1 MALLKSTKILTSVGA
16 QAPVLAVLQLR
27 ASSWWTEVQMGPPD
41 PILGVTEAFKRDT
54 NPKKMNLGAEAQIAA
69 KKLDKEYLPIGGL
82 ADFSK
87 ACAQLALGP
96 DNEVLKSGRSI
107 TVQTISGTGSLR
119 VGGNFV
125 SRFHNVSRDVYLP
138 KPSWGNHTPIFR
150 DAGMQL
156 KAYSYYDPKTCG
168 FDFKGALDDISK
180 IPEKSVIVLHA
191 CAHNPTGVDPR
202 PEQWKEMAALI
213 KKRNL
218 LVFFDMAYQGFASGD
233 TDRDAWAVRYFI
245 EQGHNDA
252 EEAKRVESQLKIL
265 IRPIY
270 SNPPMNGARIASTIL
285 TTPELYKEWL
295 VEVKGMAD
303 RIIKMR
309 EMLVSN
315 LKKEGS
321 TQNWQHVERLIKEF
335 SIYMTKDGRISVAGV
350 TSANVGYLAHAIHAV
365 TNDKMAHAFKNC
377 SNLMVTGANRGLG
390 LQIVETLAT
399 GGFSPGKIIAT
410 ARNPDG
416 AKESIESAASE
427 VEQLVQKEGLNCLI
441 NNAGINVVANLETVT
456 ADKMLENFH
465 TNSVAPLMITK
476 AVLPL
481 LKRAAAKGT
490 GMGIHRAAVINMTS
504 LLGSVELYWG
514 DRANSFKWYP
524 YRTSKSALNMVTR
537 CLAVDLE
544 ADGILCMALHPGWV
558 RTDMGGPDA
567 PLSPEES
574 ISCVLSVIG
583 GLTEKDHGS
592 FLHYTGEQLPW

>member
-54 NPKKMNLGAEAQIAA
+54 NPKKMNLGVGAYRDDQGKPFVLSCVRKAEAQIAA

-82 ADFSK
+82 AEFSK

-96 DNEVLKSGRSI
+96 DNEVLKSGRVSSLKQNI
-107 TVQTISGTGSLR
+107 LKGSLLIIKLLD
-119 VGGNFV
+119 
-125 SRFHNVSRDVYLP
+125 SRFHNASRDVYLP

-233 TDRDAWAVRYFI
+233 IDRDAWAVRYFI
-245 EQGHNDA
+245 EQGHNVLLSQSFAKNMGLYGERVGGFTVVCKDA

-270 SNPPMNGARIASTIL
+270 SNPLLQP
-285 TTPELYKEWL
+285 Y
-295 VEVKGMAD
+295 MAD

-321 TQNWQHVERLIKEF
+321 TQNWQHVTDQIGMFCFTGLKPEQVERLIKEF

-365 TNDKMAHAFKNC
+365 TK
-377 SNLMVTGANRGLG
+377 
-390 LQIVETLAT
+390 
-399 GGFSPGKIIAT
+399 
-410 ARNPDG
+410 
-416 AKESIESAASE
+416 
-427 VEQLVQKEGLNCLI
+427 
-441 NNAGINVVANLETVT
+441 
-456 ADKMLENFH
+456 
-465 TNSVAPLMITK
+465 
-476 AVLPL
+476 
-481 LKRAAAKGT
+481 
-490 GMGIHRAAVINMTS
+490 
-504 LLGSVELYWG
+504 
-514 DRANSFKWYP
+514 
-524 YRTSKSALNMVTR
+524 
-537 CLAVDLE
+537 
-544 ADGILCMALHPGWV
+544 
-558 RTDMGGPDA
+558 
-567 PLSPEES
+567 
-574 ISCVLSVIG
+574 
-583 GLTEKDHGS
+583 
-592 FLHYTGEQLPW
+592 